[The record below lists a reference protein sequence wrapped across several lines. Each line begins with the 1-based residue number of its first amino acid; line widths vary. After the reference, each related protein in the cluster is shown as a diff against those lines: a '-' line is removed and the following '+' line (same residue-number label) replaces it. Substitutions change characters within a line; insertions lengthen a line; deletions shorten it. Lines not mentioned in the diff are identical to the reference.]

1 MSTPTP
7 SRKVQDYIA
16 AGDVYQIN
24 LTLKYRFA
32 FSGDPVALYSAL
44 RRKQRVEYGALIGA
58 GEFQR
63 ALAVAGAVLPPRGQA
78 FDEPPDE
85 GHRAARD
92 ARRARMLASRPGS
105 PWTRSS
111 APRI

>member
-1 MSTPTP
+1 MIAP
-7 SRKVQDYIA
+7 SIKVEDYIA

-32 FSGDPVALYSAL
+32 FEGDPVALYAAL
-44 RRKQRVEYGALIGA
+44 RRKQRVAYGALIHTR
-58 GEFQR
+58 E
-63 ALAVAGAVLPPRGQA
+63 LDVLSLSPELFFRREGKHMSTR
-78 FDEPPDE
+78 PDE
-85 GHRAARD
+85 GHRAARA
-92 ARRARMLASRPGS
+92 ARRARTRASRPGS